1 MRNAYDYR
9 VNFSYPADLPENT
22 VWGIVV
28 SPGNTALHAR
38 QMMPSPSVSIITA
51 VYNSAATIA
60 DCLKSVLS
68 QTKPCEHIII
78 DGASTDN
85 TLEIVRGVSSSAR
98 IFSEPDNGIYDAMN
112 KGIRLATG
120 DIVGI
125 LNSDDFY
132 AAPHVLEKVAIMFRQ
147 SSIDALFADMVYVR
161 LSNLDRVV
169 RYYSGAGFT
178 PEKFA
183 WGWMPPHPTFFVRR
197 DLYARY
203 GLFHTDYRI
212 AADYELMARF
222 LARHKARYAYL
233 PEVIV
238 KMRLGGVS
246 TRSLRSTW
254 ILNREIL
261 RACAEND
268 IPTNILKVYSKY
280 FRKVMQIF
288 KRPAGTS

>member
-1 MRNAYDYR
+1 
-9 VNFSYPADLPENT
+9 
-22 VWGIVV
+22 
-28 SPGNTALHAR
+28 
-38 QMMPSPSVSIITA
+38 MMQSPSISIITA
-51 VYNSAATIA
+51 AYNSAATIA
-60 DCLKSVLS
+60 DCLTSVLS
-68 QTKPCEHIII
+68 QTWPCEHIII
-78 DGASTDN
+78 DGASKDN
-85 TLEIVRGVSSSAR
+85 TVEIVRRVAPSAR

-112 KGIRLATG
+112 KGIRRAAG

-132 AAPHVLEKVAIMFRQ
+132 AGPHALEKVATLFRQ
-147 SSIDALFADMVYVR
+147 SGTDALFADMVYVR
-161 LSNLDRVV
+161 PNNLDRVV

-197 DLYARY
+197 ELYERY
-203 GLFHTDYRI
+203 GLFQTDYRI
-212 AADYELMARF
+212 AADYELTARF
-222 LARHKARYAYL
+222 LARHKVRYAYL

-238 KMRLGGVS
+238 KMRIGGAS
-246 TRSLRSTW
+246 TRGLRSTW

-268 IPTNILKVYSKY
+268 ISTNILKVYSKY

-288 KRPAGTS
+288 KRPV